1 MVDFAQA
8 DVPSARITPNLTI
21 ADPQA
26 AYWFKQATLRLRR
39 EVAWC
44 WQQRTPF
51 PDPLTGALPPVT
63 DAAAENLD
71 LIRYENQK
79 GYFFNNDP
87 AARYLSDQIA
97 QLTAEE
103 DPAGCRTW
111 PSDIPAFTDAGRFVL
126 ALGLAARYDSA
137 IGPVIATCLNDQNR
151 PYPTLALAQ
160 RLWDDPGEIVPC
172 GDPDHPLFRYGLLA
186 SINDAAAG
194 QVWQQPLDMPAVIAR
209 QLADPE
215 SNLPQGMTLLGG
227 LEVRNL
233 DSSGEFLLA
242 HLQADRGTGMRIVP
256 LLGPPQAAF
265 ADWAYTL
272 GRHLHRPVVQVD
284 DRLLADPRDL
294 LATAG
299 VCRLRGLDLLVSDQW
314 VQTDTLAA
322 RIELLLSAQSIP
334 VRWYVPV
341 TDQSQLRSF
350 PTSAVTPPLKI
361 AGLSFEQRLHRL
373 QQGLGGQA
381 GKLTTAVEECARR
394 FRFQEQTIC
403 RVTRLF
409 NNKKIPLSAEA
420 LAGACANE
428 ARVELDNLA
437 QQVTPRF
444 TPKELILPD
453 EQAGQFN
460 EIVHAMQ
467 ALTVVHYHWGTAR
480 VWNEC
485 GIAVLFCGTPGT
497 GKTMAAEA
505 LSRAL
510 NIPMFRIDL
519 SQVVNK
525 YIGETEKNLKKIFD
539 AAELSDCIL
548 FFDEADALFGKR
560 TEVKDAHD
568 RFANVE
574 ISYLLERMERFKG
587 LAILA
592 TNRRKDLDDAFIRR
606 LRFVI
611 EFPIPGVAERLQ
623 IWRLVFPAG
632 VDVSDIDFKYLAKQ
646 FQLSGGHI
654 RSIAFN
660 ACLRAADTT
669 KESSGSGKVMM
680 VDLLLAVKRELEKM
694 NRTADVEQFGLYS
707 NLLRERAG

>member
-1 MVDFAQA
+1 MIDFTQA
-8 DVPSARITPNLTI
+8 DVPSARILPNLTI
-21 ADPQA
+21 LDPQA

-51 PDPLTGALPPVT
+51 PDPLTGALPPAT

-71 LIRYENQK
+71 LIRFENQK
-79 GYFFNNDP
+79 AYFFNNDP

-97 QLTAEE
+97 QLAEAE
-103 DPAGCRTW
+103 DPAACRPW
-111 PSDIPAFTDAGRFVL
+111 PFDIPAFTDAGRFVL
-126 ALGLAARYDSA
+126 ALGLAARFDSG
-137 IGPVIATCLNDQNR
+137 IGPIIATCLNDQNR

-186 SINDAAAG
+186 DINDAAG
-194 QVWQQPLDMPAVIAR
+194 RVWQQPLDMPSVIAR
-209 QLADPE
+209 QLADPD
-215 SNLPQGMTLLGG
+215 SDPPHGMSLLSRRERRD
-227 LEVRNL
+227 LN
-233 DSSGEFLLA
+233 SSGELLLA
-242 HLQADRGTGMRIVP
+242 HLLADHGAGMRIVP
-256 LLGPPQAAF
+256 LLGPRQTSF

-272 GRHLHRPVVQVD
+272 GQHLNRQVVQVD
-284 DRLLADPRDL
+284 DRLLSEPRDI

-299 VCRLRGLDLLVSDQW
+299 FCRLRGLDLLVSDQW
-314 VQTDTLAA
+314 ARADTLME
-322 RIELLLSAQSIP
+322 RIRSLLSAQSIP
-334 VRWYVPV
+334 LRWYVPV
-341 TDQSQLRSF
+341 TDQNQLGRF
-350 PTSAVTPPLKI
+350 PSPVVTPPLKI
-361 AGLSFEQRLHRL
+361 AGLSFEQRLQRL
-373 QQGLGGQA
+373 KRGLGGQA
-381 GKLTTAVEECARR
+381 GELTAAVEECARR
-394 FRFQEQTIC
+394 FRFQEQTID
-403 RVTRLF
+403 RVTHLFSDNKVRLT
-409 NNKKIPLSAEA
+409 AET

-428 ARVELDNLA
+428 ALIELNNLA
-437 QQVTPRF
+437 QLVTPRF
-444 TPKELILPD
+444 TVKELILPD
-453 EQAGQFN
+453 EQTRQF
-460 EIVHAMQ
+460 EEVLHAMQ
-467 ALTVVHYHWGTAR
+467 SLTVVHYHWGTAR
-480 VWNEC
+480 VWNES

-505 LSRAL
+505 LSQAL
-510 NIPMFRIDL
+510 NIPMYRIDL

-592 TNRRKDLDDAFIRR
+592 TNRRKDLDDAFMRR
-606 LRFVI
+606 LRFVL
-611 EFPIPGVAERLQ
+611 EFPIPDVAERLQ
-623 IWRLVFPAG
+623 IWQLVFPSG

-660 ACLRAADTT
+660 ACLRAADTAEDT
-669 KESSGSGKVMM
+669 VKGGKVVM
-680 VDLLLAVKRELEKM
+680 VDLLMAVKRELEKI
-694 NRTADVEQFGLYS
+694 NRTADIEQFGSYS
-707 NLLRERAG
+707 HLIRERT